1 MNPLTYLKQAQKQYP
16 QLRLAWGLVGIAA
29 AAAMISALLSGRSGL
44 AVVVILVLA
53 IAGMFVLSSLARTTK
68 QSPFRPAAVFLV
80 WVCTAAFAAALVL
93 VLTAAAFDAPRPLAD
108 RLFPRTGPVPTDGAE
123 RAVIVQLERLLQQ
136 LTSKMITRAGL
147 GRDLEVYA
155 TDPADW
161 RWQSIGQRIP
171 ELSSHVDELQT
182 LLRQENL
189 SRFAVEQNQLYR
201 DLLTLLEAKRAI
213 AVQLAS
219 LGPAPH
225 TPQQRAQIAALAT
238 QLMATLDANDTAQ
251 QKLLAYLGTSATP

>member
-1 MNPLTYLKQAQKQYP
+1 
-16 QLRLAWGLVGIAA
+16 
-29 AAAMISALLSGRSGL
+29 
-44 AVVVILVLA
+44 
-53 IAGMFVLSSLARTTK
+53 
-68 QSPFRPAAVFLV
+68 
-80 WVCTAAFAAALVL
+80 
-93 VLTAAAFDAPRPLAD
+93 
-108 RLFPRTGPVPTDGAE
+108 
-123 RAVIVQLERLLQQ
+123 
-136 LTSKMITRAGL
+136 MITRAGL
-147 GRDLEVYA
+147 VRDLEVYA

-161 RWQSIGQRIP
+161 RWQSIAQRIP
-171 ELSSHVDELQT
+171 ELSSHVAELQT

-213 AVQLAS
+213 AVQLAA

-225 TPQQRAQIAALAT
+225 TPQQRTEIAAIAT